1 MSLTA
6 QTYIVSQFSEAF
18 HTSHLFV
25 RLHDELELVDSIT
38 VPAFVDR
45 DVFLESIR
53 KKWYKSG
60 NVELTITNRKIFNLE
75 FIRDAFSHHKTLM
88 IDIGTDV
95 SSLVYYR
102 DGSFAIKEEKL
113 GLAEGLA
120 PLLHSA
126 SERERMYSY
135 VHLDL
140 DRRDVFDFLADRQLY
155 PARVAGSLNE
165 RFVEFAATTAI
176 LTRLAQEHERYFTV
190 TSHEEKKGSR
200 MAQSSPV
207 GIAVLGGEAFWFQT
221 KEINV
226 SHLEGL
232 ALLSFLDGAN
242 IEGIWRIYLDGNSLT
257 PALGR
262 LKKEGVVSA
271 AVSRYIQQLG
281 TAIVLSHAQAEGTQ
295 LGTLRFDLGF
305 HSPQEL
311 HVVAGQLIRLP
322 FERGQTGKV
331 EMQLHEGVRIAGLD
345 GSLATPNIEIEG
357 GSLGI
362 VIDARGRPLHS
373 RVPNKETRKRWLEGV
388 GIKQVE

>member
-18 HTSHLFV
+18 YTSHLFV
-25 RLHDELELVDSIT
+25 RLHEELEVVDSIT

-45 DVFLESIR
+45 EVFLESIR
-53 KKWYKSG
+53 KKWYKAG
-60 NVELTITNRKIFNLE
+60 NVELTISNRKIFNLE
-75 FIRDAFSHHKTLM
+75 FVRDAFTHQKTLM
-88 IDIGTDV
+88 IDIGMDV
-95 SSLVYYR
+95 SSLTYYR

-120 PLLHSA
+120 PLLHSP
-126 SERERMYSY
+126 SERERIYSY

-140 DRRDVFDFLADRQLY
+140 DRRDVFNFLADRQLY
-155 PARVAGSLNE
+155 PARIAGSLNE

-176 LTRLAQEHERYFTV
+176 LNRLAQEHERYFTV
-190 TSHEEKKGSR
+190 APYEPKKGSR
-200 MAQSSPV
+200 ATHDPV

-221 KEINV
+221 KDINL

-232 ALLSFLDGAN
+232 ALLSFLDGTN
-242 IEGIWRIYLDGNSLT
+242 IEGIWRIYVDGNSLT

-262 LKKEGVVSA
+262 LKKEGVISVPA
-271 AVSRYIQQLG
+271 ARYIQQLG
-281 TAIVLSHAQAEGTQ
+281 TVIVLSHSQTEGTK

-322 FERGQTGKV
+322 FDRGQAGKV
-331 EMQLHEGVRIAGLD
+331 DMRLHEGVRIAGLD

-373 RVPNKETRKRWLEGV
+373 RSTTKEVRKRWLEGV
-388 GIKQVE
+388 GIQQVE